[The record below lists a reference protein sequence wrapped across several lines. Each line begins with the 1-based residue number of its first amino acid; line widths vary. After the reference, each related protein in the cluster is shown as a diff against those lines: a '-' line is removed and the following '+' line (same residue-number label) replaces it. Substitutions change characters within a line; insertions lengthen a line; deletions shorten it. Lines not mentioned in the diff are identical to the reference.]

1 MYGQTFPC
9 HSGQKQR
16 CAGPRSL
23 VTRTACTPGR
33 PEPFGALDAL
43 TRIRM
48 HALLLRLVE
57 RTQPTV
63 ILVTHD
69 VDEALLLADHILII
83 KTERFP
89 KITSWATHPRR
100 PDHPRFMQLRGVL
113 LRSLEMET
121 V

>member
-1 MYGQTFPC
+1 M
-9 HSGQKQR
+9 
-16 CAGPRSL
+16 
-23 VTRTACTPGR
+23 
-33 PEPFGALDAL
+33 
-43 TRIRM
+43 
-48 HALLLRLVE
+48 
-57 RTQPTV
+57 
-63 ILVTHD
+63 
-69 VDEALLLADHILII
+69 DEALLLADHILII